1 MTDSVPI
8 VRSDRSRSVAS
19 SMGAKIITKT
29 DRQMEDRMHAVSD
42 DPERADTLQKAR
54 AFKRTWLEL
63 AEALSRANDRRL
75 WEKWGFSDFDAY
87 CRKELHLRTA
97 TVAKLLGSYRF
108 LETAAP
114 RVIERARTDRFEAP
128 IPSLPVVE
136 FVQRATESGKADEE
150 TLESIRR
157 VAFEE
162 GGETPLLS
170 RQFGK
175 LAFPQTDRDR
185 REKLRGSIAQ
195 AARRLSSLI
204 AEEGAPIPKKLA
216 IKLEETIGEVLEAI
230 EN

>member
-1 MTDSVPI
+1 
-8 VRSDRSRSVAS
+8 
-19 SMGAKIITKT
+19 MGAKIITKT
-29 DRQMEDRMHAVSD
+29 DRQMEDRMHAVAD
-42 DPERADTLQKAR
+42 DPERAETLARAR

-63 AEALSRANDRRL
+63 AEALNRANEKRL

-87 CRKELHLRTA
+87 CRKELHLRGS

-108 LETAAP
+108 LETSAP
-114 RVIERARTDRFEAP
+114 RVLERARTDRYEAP

-136 FVQRATESGKADEE
+136 FVQRATETGAADAE
-150 TLESIRR
+150 TMRSIHR

-162 GGETPLLS
+162 GAEAPLLS

-175 LAFPQTDRDR
+175 VVFPQTEGDK

-195 AARRLSSLI
+195 AARRLSSLV
-204 AEEGAPIPKKLA
+204 AEAGAPIPKQLA
-216 IKLEETIGEVLEAI
+216 IRVEETIGELLEAV

>member
-1 MTDSVPI
+1 
-8 VRSDRSRSVAS
+8 
-19 SMGAKIITKT
+19 MGAKIITKT
-29 DRQMEDRMHAVSD
+29 DRQMEDRLLAVSD

-63 AEALSRANDRRL
+63 AEALSRANEKRL

-87 CRKELHLRTA
+87 CRKELHLRGS

-114 RVIERARTDRFEAP
+114 RVIERARTDRFESP

-136 FVQRATESGKADEE
+136 FVQRATETGKADEE

-204 AEEGAPIPKKLA
+204 AEEGSPIPKKLA

>member
-1 MTDSVPI
+1 
-8 VRSDRSRSVAS
+8 
-19 SMGAKIITKT
+19 MGAKIITKT
-29 DRQMEDRMHAVSD
+29 DRQMEDRMLAVAD
-42 DPERADTLQKAR
+42 DPMRADTLQKAR

-63 AEALSRANDRRL
+63 AEALTKVQAAQS
-75 WEKWGFSDFDAY
+75 WEAWGYSDFDAY
-87 CRKELHLRTA
+87 CRKELHLRGS

-114 RVIERARTDRFEAP
+114 RVIERARTDRFESP

-136 FVQRATESGKADEE
+136 FVQRATETGKADEE

-162 GGETPLLS
+162 GGETPLLA

>member
-1 MTDSVPI
+1 
-8 VRSDRSRSVAS
+8 
-19 SMGAKIITKT
+19 MGAKIITKT

-63 AEALSRANDRRL
+63 AEALSRATDKRL

-87 CRKELHLRTA
+87 CRKELHLKSS
-97 TVAKLLGSYRF
+97 TVAKLLGSFRF
-108 LETAAP
+108 LETSAP
-114 RVIERARTDRFEAP
+114 RVIERARNDHYEAP

-136 FVQRATESGKADEE
+136 FVQRATEAGSADAE
-150 TLESIRR
+150 TIKSIHR

-162 GGETPLLS
+162 GADAPVLN

-175 LAFPQTDRDR
+175 IVFPQSDRDR
-185 REKLRGSIAQ
+185 KEKLRASIAQ
-195 AARRLSSLI
+195 AARRLSALI
-204 AEEGAPIPKKLA
+204 AEDGAPIPKQLA
-216 IKLEETIGEVLEAI
+216 VKVEETIGELLGAI